1 MKFYCSLE
9 RLLANHNTYA
19 RARTHTN
26 QLQKALASLR
36 RPARVSGAAEEHRE
50 PGWLGSA
57 GPAGSRGC
65 AEAKQTL
72 LVLPNAQVLLL

>member
-50 PGWLGSA
+50 PGRLGRTRRQQ
-57 GPAGSRGC
+57 GLCRGK
-65 AEAKQTL
+65 ANPPGA
-72 LVLPNAQVLLL
+72 A

>member
-19 RARTHTN
+19 RTHIHTN

-36 RPARVSGAAEEHRE
+36 RPVNVRAELLKSVVSWG
-50 PGWLGSA
+50 GSA
-57 GPAGSRGC
+57 GPAGGRAC
-65 AEAKQTL
+65 AKAKQTL
-72 LVLPNAQVLLL
+72 LVLPDAQVLLL